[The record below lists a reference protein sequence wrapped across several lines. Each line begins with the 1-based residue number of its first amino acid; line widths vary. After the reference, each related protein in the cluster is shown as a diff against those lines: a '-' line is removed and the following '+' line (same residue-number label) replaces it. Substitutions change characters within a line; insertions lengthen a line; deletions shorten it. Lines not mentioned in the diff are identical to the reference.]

1 MNIGQLIKSNREQQN
16 LSMNELA
23 RRAGVAQ
30 SGLSEI
36 EAGKRQPTFD
46 ILERI
51 VSAFNMTL
59 VEFFSNDEPEL
70 PSYIRELINSL
81 QHLTPIQV
89 DLLNQFIISLTETS
103 SSNTVVYYP
112 GTDEPLAA
120 HRTDNCMDD
129 LPSEAMDSVSE
140 FQQAYIA
147 ETAPSPNSRNRKSSK
162 KKRPAE

>member
-1 MNIGQLIKSNREQQN
+1 MNIGQIIKTNREQQN

-51 VSAFNMTL
+51 VAAFNMTL

-81 QHLTPIQV
+81 QHLTPDQA
-89 DLLNQFIISLTETS
+89 DLLNQFIISITETS
-103 SSNTVVYYP
+103 SANAVVYYP
-112 GTDEPLAA
+112 GANEPLAA

-129 LPSEAMDSVSE
+129 LPIEAMDNVSE
-140 FQQAYIA
+140 FQQTYLA
-147 ETAPSPNSRNRKSSK
+147 EPSPPPNLKYKKTSK
-162 KKRPAE
+162 KKEPAK

>member
-1 MNIGQLIKSNREQQN
+1 MNLGQIIKTNREQQN

-81 QHLTPIQV
+81 QHLNPNQI
-89 DLLNQFIISLTETS
+89 DLLNQFIISITETS
-103 SSNTVVYYP
+103 SINSVVYYH
-112 GTDEPLAA
+112 GADEPLAA
-120 HRTDNCMDD
+120 HRTDNCMDE
-129 LPSEAMDSVSE
+129 LPTDAMNNVFE
-140 FQQAYIA
+140 FQQTYLA
-147 ETAPSPNSRNRKSSK
+147 ETSPPPRLKYKKTSK
-162 KKRPAE
+162 KKEPAE